1 MKITPIITI
10 LITLALADYSPAQT
24 IRIAKLENTPDH
36 ILGGML
42 LEAIYKEAKVP
53 LELVIIPSARALIQ
67 SSKGKVDGELQ
78 RIYALADSYPTLLR
92 VPTAFTFF
100 EPSVF
105 TKSKLIN
112 IDGWAS
118 LQGYKVGMVRG
129 MKFAEIGLKG
139 NTNVHTVTGSNQ
151 LFTMLKLGRLDIAIS
166 ARFNGLYQR
175 SKLKLNSIRLLEP
188 ALEHHDLY
196 HYLHIKHQQLVP
208 IIDAAIQSMVKSG
221 KLQRLRKQFYKDILK

>member
-10 LITLALADYSPAQT
+10 LLSLAFAGYSTAQT

-42 LEAIYKEAKVP
+42 LEAIYKKANTP
-53 LELVIIPSARALIQ
+53 LKLVVIPSARALIQ
-67 SSKGKVDGELQ
+67 SSRGKVDGELQ

-92 VPTAFTFF
+92 VPTPFTFF
-100 EPSVF
+100 EPAAF
-105 TKSKLIN
+105 TKNKLIN

-139 NTNVHTVTGSNQ
+139 NTNIHTVTGSHQ
-151 LFTMLKLGRLDIAIS
+151 LFTMLKLGRIDIAIS

-175 SKLKLNSIRLLEP
+175 SKLKLNSIQLLEP
-188 ALEHHDLY
+188 ALDRHDLY
-196 HYLHIKHQQLVP
+196 HYLHMRHQKLVP
-208 IIDAAIQSMVKSG
+208 IIDATIQAMVKNG
-221 KLQRLRKQFYKDILK
+221 ELQRLRKQFYKEILK